1 MILYHQAGSAPL
13 LAITHRLVLVMGGN
27 LNGESELGVG
37 STFTLR
43 LPADMKTHLDKP
55 HVLKASNLFIRDIL
69 NRPAAASRR
78 GNWQELI
85 KPS

>member
-27 LNGESELGVG
+27 LIGETELGIG

-43 LPADMKTHLDKP
+43 LLADMKSHLEKP
-55 HVLKASNLFIRDIL
+55 HVRKASNLFIRDIL
-69 NRPAAASRR
+69 K
-78 GNWQELI
+78 L
-85 KPS
+85 K